1 MKETGYR
8 IILLLVVGLAAFSSA
23 MKELNQI
30 QQLSLDA
37 ANLASNLM
45 TQWSDKIVP
54 AEVPRPTVVKLES
67 CEIKQAA
74 PSIELPWLDK
84 VDEETPEA
92 PARTPVPPVPAR
104 RVKSIGVQ
112 LAKLKKLERLNID
125 IDPVQFRI
133 NPRAHEMLL
142 KTASRSIN
150 LRIAS

>member
-37 ANLASNLM
+37 ANLM
-45 TQWSDKIVP
+45 TQWSDEIVP
-54 AEVPRPTVVKLES
+54 AEVPPQTVVKLES
-67 CEIKQAA
+67 CEIKQAP

-84 VDEETPEA
+84 VDEEIPEA

-125 IDPVQFRI
+125 IDPVQFSI
-133 NPRAHEMLL
+133 NPRDHEMLL

-150 LRIAS
+150 LRIAG